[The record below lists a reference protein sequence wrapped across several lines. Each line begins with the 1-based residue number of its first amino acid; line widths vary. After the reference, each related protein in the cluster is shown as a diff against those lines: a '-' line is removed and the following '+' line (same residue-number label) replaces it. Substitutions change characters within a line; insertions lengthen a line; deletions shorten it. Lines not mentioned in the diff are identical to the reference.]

1 MVSRD
6 LAGKLVNEFFQ
17 EGSELKKYDFK
28 KHLRKLSISSLVK
41 SDKKQN
47 F

>member
-1 MVSRD
+1 M
-6 LAGKLVNEFFQ
+6 ANEFFE

-41 SDKKQN
+41 SDKKQKLLDS
-47 F
+47 